1 MLGVPTTSTTKTT
14 TTKISSS
21 TNNTNNKDGSKSNI
35 FTKVAGKVN
44 AETLEGVLDAMAKK
58 GLSETFTNA
67 RKVGDQV
74 GVDFTKRQFLSAL
87 DEKLV

>member
-1 MLGVPTTSTTKTT
+1 
-14 TTKISSS
+14 
-21 TNNTNNKDGSKSNI
+21 
-35 FTKVAGKVN
+35 
-44 AETLEGVLDAMAKK
+44 MAKK